1 MLEIMK
7 TRAVRFRLADIL
19 EERKMK
25 QVDLATKMGTHRQTV
40 NRLVGNVRQIDLETL
55 ERLCDALNL
64 TPGDFFDY
72 DPTKKASQ

>member
-40 NRLVGNVRQIDLETL
+40 NRLVGNVRQIDLETS
-55 ERLCDALNL
+55 C
-64 TPGDFFDY
+64 
-72 DPTKKASQ
+72 K